1 VALRQTHSQSHAAH
15 GGRIGAAAP
24 QRETSQ
30 LQRSYIYVRSNT
42 DRKCTLRLLW
52 SWRGAQSAQ
61 SCSRSHSRTCRFG
74 YGGPY
79 PSMWRHLC
87 ANAQGIVLRS
97 SVPARSKKC
106 TVLRRDRGP
115 RPVCLPRSLHCSVRA
130 PFSLLRY
137 RLATHMEVRHAQP
150 VFSLGLR
157 AAWLMYVPSLWSR
170 NARSARSWPHRR
182 RHRHTVVR
190 SKCSTACS
198 P

>member
-1 VALRQTHSQSHAAH
+1 MPHTVVGSEQRRRRGRPLSSRDRTFTSAPTQIVNVPYAYC
-15 GGRIGAAAP
+15 GGGTVHRVVP
-24 QRETSQ
+24 T
-30 LQRSYIYVRSNT
+30 
-42 DRKCTLRLLW
+42 
-52 SWRGAQSAQ
+52 
-61 SCSRSHSRTCRFG
+61 RSHSAVGVRAGSVTAVRIPLCGDTCAQMRKASCSVR
-74 YGGPY
+74 PCRLAVKNV
-79 PSMWRHLC
+79 PSY
-87 ANAQGIVLRS
+87 AATAV
-97 SVPARSKKC
+97 
-106 TVLRRDRGP
+106 RDRC
-115 RPVCLPRSLHCSVRA
+115 VSRSLHCSVRA

>member
-1 VALRQTHSQSHAAH
+1 MALRQTHSQSHAAH

-42 DRKCTLRLLW
+42 DRKCTLTVE
-52 SWRGAQSAQ
+52 GAQTFFRVVTALGTSYA
-61 SCSRSHSRTCRFG
+61 CRFG

-106 TVLRRDRGP
+106 TVLRRTAVRDRC
-115 RPVCLPRSLHCSVRA
+115 VSRSLHSRFA
-130 PFSLLRY
+130 LPSPFS
-137 RLATHMEVRHAQP
+137 AID
-150 VFSLGLR
+150 
-157 AAWLMYVPSLWSR
+157 WLHTPHGSQ
-170 NARSARSWPHRR
+170 ARPARFLVGSARSMAY
-182 RHRHTVVR
+182 VR
-190 SKCSTACS
+190 AVAVEPQRQKRALMATS
-198 P
+198 PQTSSHSGSI